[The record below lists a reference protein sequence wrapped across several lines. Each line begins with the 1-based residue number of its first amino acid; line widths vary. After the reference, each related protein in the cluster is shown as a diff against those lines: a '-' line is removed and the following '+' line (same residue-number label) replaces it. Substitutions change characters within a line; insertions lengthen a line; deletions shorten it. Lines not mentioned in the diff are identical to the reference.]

1 MKTRARRL
9 SGVTLLELLIAV
21 TLVSLLST
29 GMLFAIRTGL
39 GALEGVGRRV
49 QDNRRV
55 TGAYRILESQLG
67 SFVPA
72 RAMCGVGA
80 GGQGTAHGFFQGDPT
95 VMRFVSAYSLEGAH
109 RGLPVIVELLVAPG
123 EGGRGVRLLVNELPY
138 RGPVGAGLLCLPP
151 APDPIG
157 GGVRLRFPPAQPHSG
172 SFVLADRL
180 ASCRFFYEEA
190 PFEVN
195 ARWLPYWVRSDMWP
209 SAVRIEIVPLE
220 DDSSRVQPF
229 TLTTRL
235 RVNRSPDEPFEY

>member
-1 MKTRARRL
+1 MKPRARRRR
-9 SGVTLLELLIAV
+9 GVTLLELLIAV

-49 QDNRRV
+49 QENRRV

-67 SFVPA
+67 SFLPA
-72 RAMCGVGA
+72 RAMCGAGA
-80 GGQGTAHGFFQGDPT
+80 GGQGTAHGFFHGDPT

-138 RGPVGAGLLCLPP
+138 RGPVGAGMLCLPP
-151 APDPIG
+151 APDPIA
-157 GGVRLRFPPAQPHSG
+157 GGVRLRFPPAQMYPG

-190 PFEVN
+190 PFDLN
-195 ARWLPYWVRSDMWP
+195 ARWRPYWVRSDMWP